1 MRPLSLKGHDRPLT
15 RVRLNLDGDLLFSA
29 SKGKSICVWYLDNGE
44 RIGTYDGHNGTVWD
58 IDVTW
63 DTQTLVSAGADSHV
77 KVWDVEHGICKD
89 DIDMS
94 TVVRSICLSYSG
106 NLAAV
111 TTIKFANSMP
121 SLRVMD
127 LREGSHEGRGVSYM
141 AHNTINSQSDT
152 CIFSNLDNC
161 IVIGC
166 ADGSLHQ
173 YDLRVPGDA
182 VNFSN
187 PHSYNV
193 TDLQLSKDQS
203 FLISSSADKTAQ
215 LHNARN
221 LDGLK
226 KYRSGRPVNS
236 AAISPCKDHI
246 VLGGGEEARSVTQT
260 AASSGQFE
268 AKLYHL
274 VYEEEFARF
283 KGHFGPINSIAFNPL
298 GNVIVSG
305 GEDGYVRIQEM
316 DPEYLDFDLDY

>member
-15 RVRLNLDGDLLFSA
+15 RVRLNRDGDLLFSA
-29 SKGKSICVWYLDNGE
+29 SKGKAICVWYLDNGE
-44 RIGTYDGHNGTVWD
+44 RIGTYEGHNGAIWD

-63 DTQTLVSAGADSHV
+63 DSQSLISAGADSHV
-77 KVWDVEHGICKD
+77 KVWDVEHGVCKT
-89 DIDMS
+89 DIDMQ
-94 TVVRSICLSYSG
+94 TVARSIALSYSG

-111 TTIKFANSMP
+111 TTIKFANSPP

-127 LREGSHEGRGVSYM
+127 LREASHEGSGTRYL

-152 CIFSNLDNC
+152 CIFSNLDNV

-173 YDLRVPGDA
+173 YDLRQPGDA
-182 VNFSN
+182 VNFAN
-187 PHSYNV
+187 PHNFNI
-193 TDLQLSKDQS
+193 TDLQLSNDQG

-221 LDGLK
+221 LEQLK

-236 AAISPCKDHI
+236 AAISPIRDHI

-260 AASSGQFE
+260 AASSADCADQQRHSTNLTN
-268 AKLYHL
+268 LY
-274 VYEEEFARF
+274 
-283 KGHFGPINSIAFNPL
+283 
-298 GNVIVSG
+298 SG
-305 GEDGYVRIQEM
+305 TPDKMTSPVT
-316 DPEYLDFDLDY
+316 P